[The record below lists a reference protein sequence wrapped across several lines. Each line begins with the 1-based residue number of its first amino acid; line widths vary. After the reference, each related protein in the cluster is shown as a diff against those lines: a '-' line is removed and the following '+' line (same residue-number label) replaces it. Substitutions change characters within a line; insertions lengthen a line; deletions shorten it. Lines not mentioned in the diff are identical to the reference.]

1 MVTAGTYLKAH
12 HFRKPH
18 LLDFLLTTL
27 FSQAD
32 KFGWQLQARAL
43 FPVTI
48 TASSRCRHG
57 LVAMAS
63 AYPWCSAAWFETAT
77 RAFLKTVNSFKTD
90 RISIEDDFEVV
101 CEIAYEP
108 LGVPELA
115 PALVAA
121 SWLAALR

>member
-48 TASSRCRHG
+48 TTSSR
-57 LVAMAS
+57 
-63 AYPWCSAAWFETAT
+63 WT